1 MRAGSSLGACQ
12 EKDRRIQTGSG
23 GKVHT
28 EATVQLH
35 SEAAQVSGEPGAAA
49 AGGQEVGSAFP
60 GRQHKAGLKNILP
73 FRNLF
78 IILN

>member
-1 MRAGSSLGACQ
+1 MCSLGVCQ

-28 EATVQLH
+28 EAMVQLH
-35 SEAAQVSGEPGAAA
+35 SKGDQVSGEPGARAG
-49 AGGQEVGSAFP
+49 GGQEVGFAAAFP

-73 FRNLF
+73 FRSLF